1 MRTLY
6 RILEAGR
13 IHYYEALLSHGF
25 SDGTYMETGHL
36 DDTHTIRLLAGKIQ
50 ATVGLHEKSVDGDGS
65 RCRELLLRLY
75 TTVQT
80 SKPSEIC
87 LQTKIESFK
96 FLFFFA
102 NKVTSNALT
111 MVMSKGVG
119 LFSAQVFLFEERSIH
134 AFVLWANW
142 VPSIVYSMESIVYF
156 SYSFSDLQIFLDGH
170 DKFWITFVDVTEK
183 VCCLLPARR

>member
-1 MRTLY
+1 MVRVVVNYFYVFIPLFKL
-6 RILEAGR
+6 RSLRKFACR
-13 IHYYEALLSHGF
+13 LKLNRLSF
-25 SDGTYMETGHL
+25 
-36 DDTHTIRLLAGKIQ
+36 
-50 ATVGLHEKSVDGDGS
+50 
-65 RCRELLLRLY
+65 
-75 TTVQT
+75 
-80 SKPSEIC
+80 
-87 LQTKIESFK
+87 
-96 FLFFFA
+96 FFFA

-170 DKFWITFVDVTEK
+170 DKFWITFVDVAEK